1 MVETHWRQHSRE
13 LWLREGDKNT
23 GYFHRMAT
31 AHRRINHMDIIK
43 INGVWLTKEK
53 DVREGVVNV
62 FQHLLTENSDWKADI
77 EMLQLEQ
84 INQQEAENL
93 EHPFSEDEIHSALM
107 EMNGDKAPG
116 LDGFTMAFW
125 QRCWVLV
132 KEEVLDLFKE
142 FYEQSAFIKSIN
154 NTFLVLLPKK
164 GGQRILGNLGQ
175 SVFWGGCTNYWPRQI
190 LDASLIANEVIDAWQ
205 KREEKGLICKLD
217 IEKAY
222 DSLNWQ
228 FFMKVMRKMG
238 FGSKWLGWM
247 WSCISTTKFSVLVN
261 GVPASFFPSSKGLR
275 QGDPLSSYLFVM
287 GMEVLSNLIRRVVEG
302 RFLTG
307 CRIRGG
313 ERQSVHI
320 SHMLFADDTIV
331 FCEARKEYLTYLS
344 WILFWFEAASGLRIN
359 LDKSEIIPVGE
370 VEEMEEMAAELGYK
384 VGSMPS
390 VYLRLP
396 LGPPNKSTA
405 MWDGVEEKM
414 RRRLAH
420 WKHQYISKGGRLIL
434 IKSTMASMSLYQMS
448 LFRMPKERKGGLGL
462 RKLVPLNKALL
473 GKWIWRFACEKENMW
488 KQVLLAKYGQEGFGW
503 MTKKANGTFG
513 VGVWKEILK
522 EKDWCWENM
531 AFTMGNGTKIRFW
544 NDLWCG
550 CTVLS
555 QRFPHLYGMA
565 AHRNGTVEEMWDQ
578 NVGQGD
584 WDLRFVRG
592 FNDWELDMVGYCATI
607 YFKGKHPQVSPLLE
621 LVMRVASPVKMTIEI
636 YSTCVI
642 PISAFFASSLWF
654 GNTAYLHISVAFI
667 QMLKALMPVATFLMA
682 VICGTD
688 KLRCD
693 VFLNML
699 LVSVGVVI
707 SSYGEIHFNVI
718 GTVYQVTGIFAEAL
732 RLVLTQVLLQKKGL
746 TLNPITSLY
755 YIAPCSFVFLF
766 VPWYFLEKPQ
776 MEISQIQ
783 FNFWIF
789 FSNALC
795 ALALNFSIFLVIG
808 RTGAVTIRVAGVLK
822 DWILIA
828 LSTVIFPES
837 TITGLNIIGY
847 AIALCGVVMYNY
859 LKVKDVRAAQLSSES
874 LPERI
879 VKDWKLEK
887 KSSDIFVP
895 DSSNDNNIR
904 GSGGGN
910 GPGADLNAA
919 EATPLLASARLS
931 HIGRSQLTIHTA

>member
-1 MVETHWRQHSRE
+1 M
-13 LWLREGDKNT
+13 
-23 GYFHRMAT
+23 
-31 AHRRINHMDIIK
+31 INK
-43 INGVWLTKEK
+43 
-53 DVREGVVNV
+53 
-62 FQHLLTENSDWKADI
+62 
-77 EMLQLEQ
+77 
-84 INQQEAENL
+84 
-93 EHPFSEDEIHSALM
+93 P
-107 EMNGDKAPG
+107 
-116 LDGFTMAFW
+116 
-125 QRCWVLV
+125 LV
-132 KEEVLDLFKE
+132 
-142 FYEQSAFIKSIN
+142 
-154 NTFLVLLPKK
+154 
-164 GGQRILGNLGQ
+164 
-175 SVFWGGCTNYWPRQI
+175 
-190 LDASLIANEVIDAWQ
+190 
-205 KREEKGLICKLD
+205 
-217 IEKAY
+217 
-222 DSLNWQ
+222 
-228 FFMKVMRKMG
+228 
-238 FGSKWLGWM
+238 
-247 WSCISTTKFSVLVN
+247 
-261 GVPASFFPSSKGLR
+261 
-275 QGDPLSSYLFVM
+275 
-287 GMEVLSNLIRRVVEG
+287 
-302 RFLTG
+302 
-307 CRIRGG
+307 
-313 ERQSVHI
+313 
-320 SHMLFADDTIV
+320 
-331 FCEARKEYLTYLS
+331 LTYL
-344 WILFWFEAASGLRIN
+344 
-359 LDKSEIIPVGE
+359 
-370 VEEMEEMAAELGYK
+370 
-384 VGSMPS
+384 
-390 VYLRLP
+390 YLLI
-396 LGPPNKSTA
+396 
-405 MWDGVEEKM
+405 
-414 RRRLAH
+414 
-420 WKHQYISKGGRLIL
+420 YI
-434 IKSTMASMSLYQMS
+434 
-448 LFRMPKERKGGLGL
+448 
-462 RKLVPLNKALL
+462 
-473 GKWIWRFACEKENMW
+473 
-488 KQVLLAKYGQEGFGW
+488 
-503 MTKKANGTFG
+503 
-513 VGVWKEILK
+513 
-522 EKDWCWENM
+522 
-531 AFTMGNGTKIRFW
+531 
-544 NDLWCG
+544 
-550 CTVLS
+550 VLS
-555 QRFPHLYGMA
+555 SGVILYNKWVLSPKYFNFPFPITLTMIHMGFSGAVAFFL
-565 AHRNGTVEEMWDQ
+565 
-578 NVGQGD
+578 
-584 WDLRFVRG
+584 VRV
-592 FNDWELDMVGYCATI
+592 LKV
-607 YFKGKHPQVSPLLE
+607 V
-621 LVMRVASPVKMTIEI
+621 SPVKMTLEI

-895 DSSNDNNIR
+895 DSSNDNIR

-910 GPGADLNAA
+910 GQASDLNVDA
-919 EATPLLASARLS
+919 ATPLLPSARLS
-931 HIGRSQLTIHTA
+931 HIGRSQLTTHTA